1 MAEKI
6 LDKEESLKN
15 NTLEIQNQEVEVGST
30 YPIYGMI
37 TKFLNQSEDE
47 LEVEINFSI
56 KAKMIVPDEDNIE
69 ILKKRSFEPG
79 VFISEVTSKENGIHV
94 KCNTVVFGKQKST
107 EIN

>member
-1 MAEKI
+1 MAEKL
-6 LDKEESLKN
+6 LDNEEKLKN
-15 NTLEIQNQEVEVGST
+15 SEFKIQNKDVEVGNT

-37 TKFLNQSEDE
+37 TKFLGQSDDE